1 MKSFLIIGMGTFGHH
16 LCRAL
21 CKMKC
26 EVMIADQ
33 NGEALEDML
42 PYVAAAKICD
52 CANIEVLR
60 SFGVQNFDA
69 CFVCVNK
76 NFQACLEITDQLK
89 ELGAKRVYSKADRDL
104 EAKFLMRCGADF
116 IIYPERD
123 AAERIA
129 VHLRLHR
136 PLRGLRHLRDR
147 RTGRVGRPLRRRGR
161 AAQPPRPQPH
171 SREARREAP
180 PRTRPC
186 LCLREGRT
194 RPRAGQPRRYTQSHQ
209 GMSFPRKAERIC

>member
-21 CKMKC
+21 CKLKC

-42 PYVAAAKICD
+42 PYVASAKICD

-60 SFGVQNFDA
+60 SFGVQQFDA
-69 CFVCVNK
+69 CFVCVNQ

-104 EAKFLMRCGADF
+104 EAKFLRRCGADF

-129 VHLRLHR
+129 V
-136 PLRGLRHLRDR
+136 
-147 RTGRVGRPLRRRGR
+147 
-161 AAQPPRPQPH
+161 
-171 SREARREAP
+171 RE
-180 PRTRPC
+180 
-186 LCLREGRT
+186 
-194 RPRAGQPRRYTQSHQ
+194 S
-209 GMSFPRKAERIC
+209 SERIFDFIGLSEGLSLIHI

>member
-21 CKMKC
+21 CKNKC

-42 PYVAAAKICD
+42 PYVTSAKICD
-52 CANIEVLR
+52 CTNIEVLR

-69 CFVCVNK
+69 CFVCVNQA
-76 NFQACLEITDQLK
+76 FQACLEITDQLK

-129 VHLRLHR
+129 VRESSDR
-136 PLRGLRHLRDR
+136 IFDFIGLSEAAPSARSK
-147 RTGRVGRPLRRRGR
+147 LRRSGSAAPSPKSGCATGTASTSSPR
-161 AAQPPRPQPH
+161 AVA
-171 SREARREAP
+171 SICTLFW
-180 PRTRPC
+180 TRPIS
-186 LCLREGRT
+186 L
-194 RPRAGQPRRYTQSHQ
+194 
-209 GMSFPRKAERIC
+209 

>member
-21 CKMKC
+21 CKNKC

-42 PYVAAAKICD
+42 PYVTSAKIFD
-52 CANIEVLR
+52 CTNIEVLR

-69 CFVCVNK
+69 CFVCVNQA
-76 NFQACLEITDQLK
+76 FQACLEITDQLK

-129 VHLRLHR
+129 VRESSDRIFDFIGLSEGCAICEIEAPEEWIGRSVAEV
-136 PLRGLRHLRDR
+136 GLRNRHSLN
-147 RTGRVGRPLRRRGR
+147 LIAARRGEHLHPVLDP
-161 AAQPPRPQPH
+161 AYIFVSGEH
-171 SREARREAP
+171 VLVLGS
-180 PRTRPC
+180 
-186 LCLREGRT
+186 LDDI
-194 RPRAGQPRRYTQSHQ
+194 
-209 GMSFPRKAERIC
+209 RKVTSD

>member
-42 PYVAAAKICD
+42 PYVASAKICD

-129 VHLRLHR
+129 VRESS
-136 PLRGLRHLRDR
+136 DR
-147 RTGRVGRPLRRRGR
+147 IFDFIGRVGRPLRRRGR

-171 SREARREAP
+171 RREARREAP

-186 LCLREGRT
+186 LCIREGRT

-209 GMSFPRKAERIC
+209 GMSFPRKTERIC

>member
-129 VHLRLHR
+129 VRESS
-136 PLRGLRHLRDR
+136 DR
-147 RTGRVGRPLRRRGR
+147 IFDFICLSEGC
-161 AAQPPRPQPH
+161 AIC
-171 SREARREAP
+171 EIDAP
-180 PRTRPC
+180 D
-186 LCLREGRT
+186 
-194 RPRAGQPRRYTQSHQ
+194 
-209 GMSFPRKAERIC
+209 